1 MFYPRSKLVESIQR
15 DRHREAR
22 AEQSKALL
30 GFQGRLRRHR
40 LVVPLT
46 VADTVTGRR
55 STMRHAVV

>member
-1 MFYPRSKLVESIQR
+1 MFYLRSNLVESIQR

-22 AEQSKALL
+22 AEQPKALL

-46 VADTVTGRR
+46 VADTVTRCR
-55 STMRHAVV
+55 SSMPRTVV